1 MYTNFTFQAQG
12 FDFITGTV
20 WAYKDSI
27 TFMGCATIDK
37 RSYLCSI
44 EKEKGKRRKT
54 TISVK
59 RYDKKKHG
67 FVGAK
72 RYDEN
77 IKKLLR
83 DATVAK
89 YEIFMRLNKPF

>member
-1 MYTNFTFQAQG
+1 MYTCFTFQTQS
-12 FDFITGTV
+12 FDFIAGAV
-20 WAYKDSI
+20 WAHKDRI
-27 TFMGCATIDK
+27 TFMGCTTIDK

-54 TISVK
+54 TVSVK
-59 RYDKKKHG
+59 RYDEEKHD

-77 IKKLLR
+77 IKKLLQA
-83 DATVAK
+83 ATIAK

>member
-1 MYTNFTFQAQG
+1 MYTSFTFQSQD
-12 FDFITGTV
+12 FDFIAGTV
-20 WAYKDSI
+20 QVYKDSI
-27 TFMGCATIDK
+27 LFMGCTTVDK

-54 TISVK
+54 TVSVK
-59 RYDKKKHG
+59 RYDKKKHE

-72 RYDEN
+72 KYDEN

-83 DATVAK
+83 DATIAK
-89 YEIFMRLNKPF
+89 YEIFMKLNKPF

>member
-1 MYTNFTFQAQG
+1 MNTNFTFQAQG

-20 WAYKDSI
+20 WAHKDSI
-27 TFMGCATIDK
+27 TFMGCTTIDK

-54 TISVK
+54 TVSVK
-59 RYDKKKHG
+59 RYDEEKHD

-72 RYDEN
+72 VYSYDVIRRLQE
-77 IKKLLR
+77 
-83 DATVAK
+83 ATIAK
-89 YEIFMRLNKPF
+89 YEIFMKLNKPF

>member
-1 MYTNFTFQAQG
+1 MYTSFTFQAKG
-12 FDFITGTV
+12 LDFITGTV
-20 WAYKDSI
+20 WTYKDGI
-27 TFMGCATIDK
+27 TFMGCTTVEG

-44 EKEKGKRRKT
+44 DKTAGKRRRTVT
-54 TISVK
+54 TVK
-59 RYDKKKHG
+59 RYDDEKRK

-83 DATVAK
+83 DATIAK
-89 YEIFMRLNKPF
+89 YEIFMKLNKPF

>member
-12 FDFITGTV
+12 FDFIAGSVRTH
-20 WAYKDSI
+20 KDNI
-27 TFMGCATIDK
+27 TFMGCATINK

-54 TISVK
+54 TVSVK
-59 RYDKKKHG
+59 RYDEEKHD

-77 IKKLLR
+77 IKKSLQA
-83 DATVAK
+83 ATIAK
-89 YEIFMRLNKPF
+89 YEIFMKLNKPF

>member
-1 MYTNFTFQAQG
+1 MYTDFTFQAQG
-12 FDFITGTV
+12 FDSIAGAILTH
-20 WAYKDSI
+20 KDNI
-27 TFMGCATIDK
+27 TFMGCTTIDK

-54 TISVK
+54 TVSVS
-59 RYDKKKHG
+59 RYDEEKHD

-77 IKKLLR
+77 IKKALQEL
-83 DATVAK
+83 TIAK
-89 YEIFMRLNKPF
+89 YEIFMKLNKPF